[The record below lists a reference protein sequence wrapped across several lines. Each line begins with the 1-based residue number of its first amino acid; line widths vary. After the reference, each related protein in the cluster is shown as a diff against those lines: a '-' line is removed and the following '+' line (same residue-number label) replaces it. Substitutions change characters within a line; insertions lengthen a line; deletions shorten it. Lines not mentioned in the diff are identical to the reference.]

1 MVESNQTSCSY
12 VCTVSYLGT
21 KIVFGVALASL
32 ENMMG
37 QTVPWLLMGLVLHIQ
52 GTESGTAE
60 FMCLQGS
67 KLMGAGPRL
76 LSLAA
81 FFVPFGLP
89 VCHQPASPHLA
100 SGKAQ
105 AVSMPTS
112 TLETGEAK

>member
-21 KIVFGVALASL
+21 KIAFGVDLASL
-32 ENMMG
+32 GNMMG
-37 QTVPWLLMGLVLHIQ
+37 QTVPWWLMGLVLHVQ

-67 KLMGAGPRL
+67 KLVVAGPRL

-81 FFVPFGLP
+81 FLSHSAFL
-89 VCHQPASPHLA
+89 CATSQPALTWPQEKLR
-100 SGKAQ
+100 Q
-105 AVSMPTS
+105 PPCP
-112 TLETGEAK
+112 LLP

>member
-21 KIVFGVALASL
+21 KIAFGVDLASL
-32 ENMMG
+32 GNMMG
-37 QTVPWLLMGLVLHIQ
+37 QTVPWWLMDLVLHVQ
-52 GTESGTAE
+52 GTESGTAK

-67 KLMGAGPRL
+67 KLVGGRTQASVPGCL
-76 LSLAA
+76 
-81 FFVPFGLP
+81 FVPFGLP

-105 AVSMPTS
+105 AASMPTS
-112 TLETGEAK
+112 ALEISEAK